1 MSPRRTPVSKI
12 RTPRTE
18 SQPGAFERLWGID
31 VCRDCGTTIVLGES
45 VGGSFAHQCASCR
58 ALPVAST
65 PAKIRVAA
73 TDIREVAVKAD
84 SREGLS
90 DAA

>member
-1 MSPRRTPVSKI
+1 MSPLRTLVSKI

-18 SQPGAFERLWGID
+18 SRQGALERLWGID
-31 VCRDCGTTIVLGES
+31 VCRGCGTTIVLGES
-45 VGGSFAHQCASCR
+45 VGGSSADQCASCR

-73 TDIREVAVKAD
+73 TDIRDVAVTAD